1 MAMFDLPDVLGLSAS
16 QERIISNY
24 DSLDSSDHYQGE
36 TSNMNG
42 VGDMPPSLSQSL
54 TGDMPACMT
63 QSMQV
68 TPSPAMSDMPPDIMT
83 TSTNSLNFKTGK
95 KSVPNRNGEGRA
107 ESSAKEKERED
118 KVRRIRE
125 QQEDER
131 KKKLEELKQHALHAQ
146 KFREQQENERR
157 RHIDELRSKDMDRRQ
172 QVEERRKEIER
183 SELER
188 REAIL
193 SKNRE
198 REGRLETQRK
208 NSRGNI
214 EFAFGSSAPRLIEP
228 RIDSSSGYWGSR
240 RATSSTNVHSVTG
253 PGMFERSQRSMDREM
268 AGGDFKA
275 KRTASAQGLDR
286 STEGEENGIINSSGQ
301 TAHRRRTDLVPTIV
315 MSRND
320 GMSRSGTPST
330 KHRSPGRAVSMSRID
345 QLSRP
350 RQPKLAQ
357 HASNHPTNISPS
369 KSMSHLAVGATK
381 TARRPFSL
389 LTNSTSQS
397 HLNGT
402 RSRAKTV
409 GQSAKPK
416 EGISRENS
424 TASRPGSA
432 MSGRGGVRL
441 RSAPGGARRPR
452 PMSIATTGM
461 TASMYEERQKPAHV
475 PRQKSSGTPKADRMK
490 RARSVT
496 SDTGGIEDDNRSTT
510 SSQSVGPTNRT
521 PTRKTPSQVKA
532 EAAARKA
539 KATAGKP
546 AVSTPKSSLGSRGG
560 TERKTSSSKS
570 PSPALSQDNID
581 NNTAVPNNDTESNK
595 RQSTP
600 DILKDNNRKVEN
612 TGEVK
617 YNKDNMKNGSH
628 EEVNRPTENNNVDKE
643 KSPETD
649 NEGEVKESKKMI
661 TSEEEAKARIAEKR
675 REMKEQKE
683 REAELERLRL
693 EEEARLEEERL
704 KQEEEEERKMIA
716 FAEEARKAE
725 EERIRKAIEE
735 KESEEKRVK
744 EEEER
749 VKAEKEELERKNKE
763 EAEKRET
770 ELQEKLRKEEEE
782 RLARKKR
789 IEEIM
794 ARTRG
799 KGGANTPK
807 KEVKEESVTSQPE
820 QPASLDTNV
829 DPTKPDL
836 LGDISDKV
844 EAENAKN
851 LANSSS
857 PPPSYSSI
865 PPSSSEAELEKGAL
879 DSISNK
885 SEENENSSSLITI
898 ENGEEPVKKSN
909 GVVEGVSFDQILDL
923 DSLPDSNKAE
933 TDGLVGLPTP
943 IIAFE
948 ESITQ
953 QNNTADLLS

>member
-1 MAMFDLPDVLGLSAS
+1 
-16 QERIISNY
+16 
-24 DSLDSSDHYQGE
+24 
-36 TSNMNG
+36 MNG
-42 VGDMPPSLSQSL
+42 VGDMPPSMSQSL

-68 TPSPAMSDMPPDIMT
+68 TPSPSMSDRPPDIMT

-95 KSVPNRNGEGRA
+95 KSVPNRSRA
-107 ESSAKEKERED
+107 EISAKEKEREE

-125 QQEDER
+125 QQEEER
-131 KKKLEELKQHALHAQ
+131 KRKLEELKQHALQAQ

-193 SKNRE
+193 AKNRD
-198 REGRLETQRK
+198 RETRLETQRK

-214 EFAFGSSAPRLIEP
+214 DFAFGSSAPRLIEP

-240 RATSSTNVHSVTG
+240 SVSG
-253 PGMFERSQRSMDREM
+253 AGMFERSQRSAERELG
-268 AGGDFKA
+268 GGDFKP

-286 STEGEENGIINSSGQ
+286 ST
-301 TAHRRRTDLVPTIV
+301 
-315 MSRND
+315 
-320 GMSRSGTPST
+320 
-330 KHRSPGRAVSMSRID
+330 
-345 QLSRP
+345 
-350 RQPKLAQ
+350 
-357 HASNHPTNISPS
+357 
-369 KSMSHLAVGATK
+369 
-381 TARRPFSL
+381 
-389 LTNSTSQS
+389 
-397 HLNGT
+397 
-402 RSRAKTV
+402 
-409 GQSAKPK
+409 

-461 TASMYEERQKPAHV
+461 TASMYEERQKPNHV
-475 PRQKSSGTPKADRMK
+475 PRQKSFGTPKADRMK

-496 SDTGGIEDDNRSTT
+496 SDTGGIDDDNRSTT

-539 KATAGKP
+539 KATTSKP
-546 AVSTPKSSLGSRGG
+546 TVSTPKQSLGSRGA
-560 TERKTSSSKS
+560 TERKTSSKS

-581 NNTAVPNNDTESNK
+581 NNGVALGPDNESK

-600 DILKDNNRKVEN
+600 DIIKDNNRKSEN
-612 TGEVK
+612 CE
-617 YNKDNMKNGSH
+617 NKDPQKNGNH
-628 EEVNRPTENNNVDKE
+628 TVEKTVENNNLEKE
-643 KSPETD
+643 KSPEAEP
-649 NEGEVKESKKMI
+649 EGEAKESKKII

-693 EEEARLEEERL
+693 EEEARLEQERL
-704 KQEEEEERKMIA
+704 RQEEEEEKKMIA

-735 KESEEKRVK
+735 KEAEEKRAK

-749 VKAEKEELERKNKE
+749 IKAEKEEMERKSKE
-763 EAEKRET
+763 EAEKREA

-799 KGGANTPK
+799 KGAANTPK
-807 KEVKEESVTSQPE
+807 KEVKQETVTSQSE

-851 LANSSS
+851 LANNTTQ
-857 PPPSYSSI
+857 PPSISSI
-865 PPSSSEAELEKGAL
+865 PPSSSDVELEKGAL

-885 SEENENSSSLITI
+885 SEENETSSSLITI
-898 ENGEEPVKKSN
+898 ENGDETVKKSF
-909 GVVEGVSFDQILDL
+909 GIVEGGSFDQILDL
-923 DSLPDSNKAE
+923 ESLPDSNKAE
-933 TDGLVGLPTP
+933 TEGLVGLPTP

-948 ESITQ
+948 ESMTQ

>member
-1 MAMFDLPDVLGLSAS
+1 M
-16 QERIISNY
+16 
-24 DSLDSSDHYQGE
+24 
-36 TSNMNG
+36 
-42 VGDMPPSLSQSL
+42 
-54 TGDMPACMT
+54 
-63 QSMQV
+63 
-68 TPSPAMSDMPPDIMT
+68 
-83 TSTNSLNFKTGK
+83 
-95 KSVPNRNGEGRA
+95 
-107 ESSAKEKERED
+107 
-118 KVRRIRE
+118 
-125 QQEDER
+125 
-131 KKKLEELKQHALHAQ
+131 
-146 KFREQQENERR
+146 
-157 RHIDELRSKDMDRRQ
+157 DMDRRQ

-193 SKNRE
+193 AKNRE

-240 RATSSTNVHSVTG
+240 SVTG

-320 GMSRSGTPST
+320 GISRSGTPST

-350 RQPKLAQ
+350 RQPRLAQ

-409 GQSAKPK
+409 GQSSKPK

-461 TASMYEERQKPAHV
+461 TASMYEERQKPTHV
-475 PRQKSSGTPKADRMK
+475 PRQKSFGTPKADRMK

-496 SDTGGIEDDNRSTT
+496 SDTGGIEDENRSTT

-581 NNTAVPNNDTESNK
+581 NHTAVPNNDTESNK

-600 DILKDNNRKVEN
+600 DIIKDNNRKVEN

-617 YNKDNMKNGSH
+617 DNKDNQKNGSQ
-628 EEVNRPTENNNVDKE
+628 EEVNKPNENNNVDKE
-643 KSPETD
+643 KTPETD

-704 KQEEEEERKMIA
+704 RQEEERREMKEQK
-716 FAEEARKAE
+716 
-725 EERIRKAIEE
+725 E
-735 KESEEKRVK
+735 KEAEEKRAK
-744 EEEER
+744 EEEDR
-749 VKAEKEELERKNKE
+749 IKAEKEETERKSKE
-763 EAEKRET
+763 EAEKREA

-807 KEVKEESVTSQPE
+807 KEVKEESVTSQSE

-844 EAENAKN
+844 EAENARN
-851 LANSSS
+851 LANSST
-857 PPPSYSSI
+857 PPPSISSI

-923 DSLPDSNKAE
+923 VSLPDSNKAE

>member
-1 MAMFDLPDVLGLSAS
+1 MG
-16 QERIISNY
+16 
-24 DSLDSSDHYQGE
+24 
-36 TSNMNG
+36 
-42 VGDMPPSLSQSL
+42 
-54 TGDMPACMT
+54 
-63 QSMQV
+63 
-68 TPSPAMSDMPPDIMT
+68 
-83 TSTNSLNFKTGK
+83 
-95 KSVPNRNGEGRA
+95 
-107 ESSAKEKERED
+107 
-118 KVRRIRE
+118 
-125 QQEDER
+125 
-131 KKKLEELKQHALHAQ
+131 
-146 KFREQQENERR
+146 
-157 RHIDELRSKDMDRRQ
+157 
-172 QVEERRKEIER
+172 
-183 SELER
+183 
-188 REAIL
+188 
-193 SKNRE
+193 
-198 REGRLETQRK
+198 K

-240 RATSSTNVHSVTG
+240 SVTG
-253 PGMFERSQRSMDREM
+253 PGMFERSQRSMEREVG

-286 STEGEENGIINSSGQ
+286 STEGEENGIISGSGH

-315 MSRND
+315 MARND

-345 QLSRP
+345 QLSQP
-350 RQPKLAQ
+350 RQPRLAP

-369 KSMSHLAVGATK
+369 KSMSHLAVPANK

-397 HLNGT
+397 NLHE
-402 RSRAKTV
+402 RRARAKTV
-409 GQSAKPK
+409 GQTSKSK
-416 EGISRENS
+416 E
-424 TASRPGSA
+424 
-432 MSGRGGVRL
+432 V
-441 RSAPGGARRPR
+441 
-452 PMSIATTGM
+452 
-461 TASMYEERQKPAHV
+461 
-475 PRQKSSGTPKADRMK
+475 GTPKADRMK

-539 KATAGKP
+539 KATAAKSGT
-546 AVSTPKSSLGSRGG
+546 STPKSSLGSRGG

-581 NNTAVPNNDTESNK
+581 NSIAVPNNDTESSK

-600 DILKDNNRKVEN
+600 DIIKDNNKKSEN
-612 TGEVK
+612 GEMDK
-617 YNKDNMKNGSH
+617 ENQKNGTP
-628 EEVNRPTENNNVDKE
+628 EEDNKAINNNNIDKE
-643 KSPETD
+643 KSPEAD
-649 NEGEVKESKKMI
+649 NEGEVKEGKKII

-704 KQEEEEERKMIA
+704 RQEEEEERKMIA

-735 KESEEKRVK
+735 KEAEERRVK

-749 VKAEKEELERKNKE
+749 IKAEKEETERKSKE
-763 EAEKRET
+763 EAEKREA
-770 ELQEKLRKEEEE
+770 ELQEKLRKEEE

-789 IEEIM
+789 TEEIM

-807 KEVKEESVTSQPE
+807 KEVKEESVTSQSE

-851 LANSSS
+851 LANSST
-857 PPPSYSSI
+857 PPPSISSI

-909 GVVEGVSFDQILDL
+909 GIVEGVSFDQILDL
-923 DSLPDSNKAE
+923 DTLPDSNKAE
-933 TDGLVGLPTP
+933 TEGLVGLPTP

>member
-1 MAMFDLPDVLGLSAS
+1 MAMLDLPDVLGLSAS
-16 QERIISNY
+16 QERIINY
-24 DSLDSSDHYQGE
+24 DSLDSSDHYKGE

-42 VGDMPPSLSQSL
+42 VGDMLPSMSQSL

-68 TPSPAMSDMPPDIMT
+68 TPSPAMSDRPPDIMT
-83 TSTNSLNFKTGK
+83 TSTSSLNFKTGK
-95 KSVPNRNGEGRA
+95 KSVPNRSRA
-107 ESSAKEKERED
+107 ESAAKEREREE

-131 KKKLEELKQHALHAQ
+131 KRKLEELKQHALQAQ
-146 KFREQQENERR
+146 RFREQQENERR

-193 SKNRE
+193 AKNKE

-240 RATSSTNVHSVTG
+240 SVTG
-253 PGMFERSQRSMDREM
+253 PGMFERSQRSMEREVG

-286 STEGEENGIINSSGQ
+286 STEGEENGIISGSSQ

-350 RQPKLAQ
+350 RQPRLAP
-357 HASNHPTNISPS
+357 HASNHPTTISPS
-369 KSMSHLAVGATK
+369 KSVSHLAVPANK

-397 HLNGT
+397 SLHE
-402 RSRAKTV
+402 RRARAKTV
-409 GQSAKPK
+409 GQAAKSK

-461 TASMYEERQKPAHV
+461 TASMYEERQKPSHV
-475 PRQKSSGTPKADRMK
+475 PRQKSLGTPKADRMK

-539 KATAGKP
+539 KPEVENKPTPSMKRRQISLPKMKTKATAAKSGP
-546 AVSTPKSSLGSRGG
+546 STPKSSLGSRGG

-581 NNTAVPNNDTESNK
+581 NSIAVPNNDAESSK

-600 DILKDNNRKVEN
+600 DIIKDNNKKSGNEEMVKEN
-612 TGEVK
+612 QRNGTPEED
-617 YNKDNMKNGSH
+617 NKAIN
-628 EEVNRPTENNNVDKE
+628 NNNVDKE
-643 KSPETD
+643 KSPEAE
-649 NEGEVKESKKMI
+649 NEGEVKESKKII

-704 KQEEEEERKMIA
+704 RQEEEEERKMIA

-735 KESEEKRVK
+735 KEAEERRVK

-749 VKAEKEELERKNKE
+749 IKAEKAETERKSKE
-763 EAEKRET
+763 EGSRVTGEIEEGGRGEVG
-770 ELQEKLRKEEEE
+770 KEEEDRGNHGQNQRE
-782 RLARKKR
+782 RRSKYSK
-789 IEEIM
+789 EGSE
-794 ARTRG
+794 
-799 KGGANTPK
+799 GG
-807 KEVKEESVTSQPE
+807 EC
-820 QPASLDTNV
+820 D
-829 DPTKPDL
+829 
-836 LGDISDKV
+836 
-844 EAENAKN
+844 
-851 LANSSS
+851 
-857 PPPSYSSI
+857 
-865 PPSSSEAELEKGAL
+865 
-879 DSISNK
+879 
-885 SEENENSSSLITI
+885 
-898 ENGEEPVKKSN
+898 
-909 GVVEGVSFDQILDL
+909 
-923 DSLPDSNKAE
+923 
-933 TDGLVGLPTP
+933 
-943 IIAFE
+943 
-948 ESITQ
+948 
-953 QNNTADLLS
+953 

>member
-1 MAMFDLPDVLGLSAS
+1 
-16 QERIISNY
+16 
-24 DSLDSSDHYQGE
+24 
-36 TSNMNG
+36 MNG
-42 VGDMPPSLSQSL
+42 VGDMPPSMSQSL

-95 KSVPNRNGEGRA
+95 KSVPNRNQTSQNWFAFDDAENPENGEGRV
-107 ESSAKEKERED
+107 ETTAKEKERED
-118 KVRRIRE
+118 KVRKMRE
-125 QQEDER
+125 QQDDDR
-131 KKKLEELKQHALHAQ
+131 KRKLEELKQHALQAQ

-193 SKNRE
+193 AKNRE
-198 REGRLETQRK
+198 RDGRLENQRK

-240 RATSSTNVHSVTG
+240 RATSSTNVHSVNG
-253 PGMFERSQRSMDREM
+253 PGMFERSQRSAERDV
-268 AGGDFKA
+268 AGADFKA

-286 STEGEENGIINSSGQ
+286 ST
-301 TAHRRRTDLVPTIV
+301 
-315 MSRND
+315 
-320 GMSRSGTPST
+320 
-330 KHRSPGRAVSMSRID
+330 
-345 QLSRP
+345 
-350 RQPKLAQ
+350 
-357 HASNHPTNISPS
+357 
-369 KSMSHLAVGATK
+369 
-381 TARRPFSL
+381 
-389 LTNSTSQS
+389 
-397 HLNGT
+397 
-402 RSRAKTV
+402 
-409 GQSAKPK
+409 

-461 TASMYEERQKPAHV
+461 TASMYEERQKPTHV

-496 SDTGGIEDDNRSTT
+496 SDTGGIEDDNRSTA
-510 SSQSVGPTNRT
+510 SSQSVGPVNRT

-560 TERKTSSSKS
+560 TDRKTSASKS

-581 NNTAVPNNDTESNK
+581 NSTAVPNNDTDSNK

-600 DILKDNNRKVEN
+600 DIIKDNNRKSEI
-612 TGEVK
+612 GEVK
-617 YNKDNMKNGSH
+617 DDHKNTTHDEDNKA
-628 EEVNRPTENNNVDKE
+628 TENNNVDKE
-643 KSPETD
+643 KSPEVD
-649 NEGEVKESKKMI
+649 NDVEVKEGKKMI
-661 TSEEEAKARIAEKR
+661 TSEEQAKARIAEKR

-704 KQEEEEERKMIA
+704 RQEEEEERKMIA

-735 KESEEKRVK
+735 REAEEKRVK
-744 EEEER
+744 DEEER
-749 VKAEKEELERKNKE
+749 IRVEKEEMERKSKE
-763 EAEKRET
+763 EAEKRES

-807 KEVKEESVTSQPE
+807 KEVKEENVTSQSN

-851 LANSSS
+851 LANSST
-857 PPPSYSSI
+857 PPPSISSV

-885 SEENENSSSLITI
+885 SDENENSSSLITI
-898 ENGEEPVKKSN
+898 ESGEEPVKKSN
-909 GVVEGVSFDQILDL
+909 GIVEGGSFDQILDL
-923 DSLPDSNKAE
+923 DSIPDSNKAE

>member
-1 MAMFDLPDVLGLSAS
+1 
-16 QERIISNY
+16 
-24 DSLDSSDHYQGE
+24 
-36 TSNMNG
+36 MNG
-42 VGDMPPSLSQSL
+42 VGDMPPSMSQSL

-95 KSVPNRNGEGRA
+95 KSVPNRNGEGRV
-107 ESSAKEKERED
+107 ETTAKEKERED
-118 KVRRIRE
+118 KVRKMRE
-125 QQEDER
+125 QQDDDR
-131 KKKLEELKQHALHAQ
+131 KRKLEELKQHALQAQ

-193 SKNRE
+193 AKNRE
-198 REGRLETQRK
+198 RDGRLENQRK

-240 RATSSTNVHSVTG
+240 RATSSTNVHSVNG
-253 PGMFERSQRSMDREM
+253 PGMFERSQRSAERDV
-268 AGGDFKA
+268 AGADFKA

-286 STEGEENGIINSSGQ
+286 STEGEENGIINSMGH

-315 MSRND
+315 MSRSD
-320 GMSRSGTPST
+320 GMSRSGTPN

-350 RQPKLAQ
+350 RQPRLAQ

-369 KSMSHLAVGATK
+369 KSMSHLAVAANK
-381 TARRPFSL
+381 TARRPLSL
-389 LTNSTSQS
+389 LTNSTSQT

-409 GQSAKPK
+409 GQTSKPK

-461 TASMYEERQKPAHV
+461 TASMYEERQKPTHV

-496 SDTGGIEDDNRSTT
+496 SDTGGIEDDNRSTA
-510 SSQSVGPTNRT
+510 SSQSVGPVNRT

-560 TERKTSSSKS
+560 TDRKTSASKS

-581 NNTAVPNNDTESNK
+581 NSTAVPNNDTDSNK

-600 DILKDNNRKVEN
+600 DIIKDNNRKSEI
-612 TGEVK
+612 GEVK
-617 YNKDNMKNGSH
+617 DDHKNTTHDEDNKA
-628 EEVNRPTENNNVDKE
+628 TENNNVDKE
-643 KSPETD
+643 KSPEVD
-649 NEGEVKESKKMI
+649 NDVEVKEGKKMI
-661 TSEEEAKARIAEKR
+661 TSEEQAKARIAEKR

-704 KQEEEEERKMIA
+704 RQEEEEERKMIA

-735 KESEEKRVK
+735 REAEEKRVK
-744 EEEER
+744 DEEER
-749 VKAEKEELERKNKE
+749 IRVEKEEMERKSKE
-763 EAEKRET
+763 EAEKRES

-807 KEVKEESVTSQPE
+807 KEVKEENVTSQSN

-851 LANSSS
+851 LANSST
-857 PPPSYSSI
+857 PPPSISSV

-898 ENGEEPVKKSN
+898 ESGEEPVKKSN
-909 GVVEGVSFDQILDL
+909 GIVEGGSFDQILDL
-923 DSLPDSNKAE
+923 DSIPDSNKAE

>member
-286 STEGEENGIINSSGQ
+286 ST
-301 TAHRRRTDLVPTIV
+301 
-315 MSRND
+315 
-320 GMSRSGTPST
+320 
-330 KHRSPGRAVSMSRID
+330 
-345 QLSRP
+345 
-350 RQPKLAQ
+350 
-357 HASNHPTNISPS
+357 
-369 KSMSHLAVGATK
+369 
-381 TARRPFSL
+381 
-389 LTNSTSQS
+389 
-397 HLNGT
+397 
-402 RSRAKTV
+402 
-409 GQSAKPK
+409 

>member
-1 MAMFDLPDVLGLSAS
+1 
-16 QERIISNY
+16 
-24 DSLDSSDHYQGE
+24 
-36 TSNMNG
+36 MNG
-42 VGDMPPSLSQSL
+42 VGDMPPSMSQSL

-95 KSVPNRNGEGRA
+95 KSVPNRNQTSQNWFAFDDAENPENGEGRV
-107 ESSAKEKERED
+107 ETTAKEKERED
-118 KVRRIRE
+118 KVRKMRE
-125 QQEDER
+125 QQDDDR
-131 KKKLEELKQHALHAQ
+131 KRKLEELKQHALQAQ

-193 SKNRE
+193 AKNRE
-198 REGRLETQRK
+198 RDGRLENQRK

-240 RATSSTNVHSVTG
+240 SVNG
-253 PGMFERSQRSMDREM
+253 PGMFERSQRSAERDV
-268 AGGDFKA
+268 AGADFKA

-286 STEGEENGIINSSGQ
+286 STEGEENGIINSMGH

-315 MSRND
+315 MSRSD
-320 GMSRSGTPST
+320 GMSRSGTPN
-330 KHRSPGRAVSMSRID
+330 KHRSP
-345 QLSRP
+345 
-350 RQPKLAQ
+350 
-357 HASNHPTNISPS
+357 
-369 KSMSHLAVGATK
+369 
-381 TARRPFSL
+381 
-389 LTNSTSQS
+389 
-397 HLNGT
+397 
-402 RSRAKTV
+402 
-409 GQSAKPK
+409 
-416 EGISRENS
+416 GISRENS

-461 TASMYEERQKPAHV
+461 TASMYEERQKPTHV

-496 SDTGGIEDDNRSTT
+496 SDTGGIEDDNRSTA
-510 SSQSVGPTNRT
+510 SSQSVGPVNRT

-539 KATAGKP
+539 KNRSRSSEPSMRTRQLSATKIIIHKNQNEVESKPTLKRREISLPKMKIKATAGKP

-560 TERKTSSSKS
+560 TDRKTSASKS

-581 NNTAVPNNDTESNK
+581 NSTAVPNNDTDSNK

-600 DILKDNNRKVEN
+600 DIIKDNNRKSEI
-612 TGEVK
+612 GEVK
-617 YNKDNMKNGSH
+617 DDHKNTTHDEDNKA
-628 EEVNRPTENNNVDKE
+628 TENNNVDKE
-643 KSPETD
+643 KSPEVD
-649 NEGEVKESKKMI
+649 NDVEVKEGKKMI
-661 TSEEEAKARIAEKR
+661 TSEEQAKARIAEKR

-704 KQEEEEERKMIA
+704 RQEEEEERKMIA

-735 KESEEKRVK
+735 REAEEKRVK
-744 EEEER
+744 DEEER
-749 VKAEKEELERKNKE
+749 IRVEKEEMERKSKE
-763 EAEKRET
+763 EAEKRES

-807 KEVKEESVTSQPE
+807 KEVKEENVTSQSN

-851 LANSSS
+851 LANSST
-857 PPPSYSSI
+857 PPPSISSV

-898 ENGEEPVKKSN
+898 ESGEETVKKSN
-909 GVVEGVSFDQILDL
+909 GIVEGGSFDQILDL
-923 DSLPDSNKAE
+923 DSIPDSNKAE

>member
-1 MAMFDLPDVLGLSAS
+1 MDSYAVREDLSAIVPS
-16 QERIISNY
+16 FRRSPHN
-24 DSLDSSDHYQGE
+24 SLDSSDSGKSLKLMEDSDGFRLARASDDCKTFWLSE

-42 VGDMPPSLSQSL
+42 VGDMPPSMSQSL

-68 TPSPAMSDMPPDIMT
+68 TPSPAMSDRPPDIMT
-83 TSTNSLNFKTGK
+83 TSTSSLNFKTGK
-95 KSVPNRNGEGRA
+95 KSVPNRNQTSQIWFAFDDAESSESRA
-107 ESSAKEKERED
+107 ESSAKEREREE

-131 KKKLEELKQHALHAQ
+131 KRKLEELKQHALQAQ

-157 RHIDELRSKDMDRRQ
+157 RHIDVLRSKDMDRRQ

-193 SKNRE
+193 AKNKE

-240 RATSSTNVHSVTG
+240 SVTG
-253 PGMFERSQRSMDREM
+253 PGMFERSQRSMEREVG

-286 STEGEENGIINSSGQ
+286 STEGEENGIISGSSQ

-330 KHRSPGRAVSMSRID
+330 KHRSP
-345 QLSRP
+345 
-350 RQPKLAQ
+350 
-357 HASNHPTNISPS
+357 
-369 KSMSHLAVGATK
+369 
-381 TARRPFSL
+381 
-389 LTNSTSQS
+389 
-397 HLNGT
+397 
-402 RSRAKTV
+402 
-409 GQSAKPK
+409 
-416 EGISRENS
+416 GISRENS

-461 TASMYEERQKPAHV
+461 TASMYEERQKPSHV
-475 PRQKSSGTPKADRMK
+475 PRQKSLGTPKADRMK

-539 KATAGKP
+539 KATSGKP
-546 AVSTPKSSLGSRGG
+546 SASTPKSSLGSRGG
-560 TERKTSSSKS
+560 NERKTSASKS

-581 NNTAVPNNDTESNK
+581 NPTVPNNVIESK

-600 DILKDNNRKVEN
+600 DIIKDNSRKIEN
-612 TGEVK
+612 GDVK
-617 YNKDNMKNGSH
+617 DAPKNTTHDEDNKA
-628 EEVNRPTENNNVDKE
+628 TESNSVDKE
-643 KSPETD
+643 KSPEMD
-649 NEGEVKESKKMI
+649 NEVEVKERKKMI
-661 TSEEEAKARIAEKR
+661 TSEEQAKARIAEKR

-693 EEEARLEEERL
+693 EEEARLEQKRL
-704 KQEEEEERKMIA
+704 RQEE
-716 FAEEARKAE
+716 EEARKAE

-735 KESEEKRVK
+735 KEAEERRVK

-749 VKAEKEELERKNKE
+749 IKAEKEETERKSKE
-763 EAEKRET
+763 EAEKREA

-807 KEVKEESVTSQPE
+807 KEVKEESVTSQSE

-851 LANSSS
+851 LANSST
-857 PPPSYSSI
+857 PPPSISSI

-898 ENGEEPVKKSN
+898 ANGEEPVKKSN
-909 GVVEGVSFDQILDL
+909 LHFS
-923 DSLPDSNKAE
+923 K
-933 TDGLVGLPTP
+933 
-943 IIAFE
+943 
-948 ESITQ
+948 
-953 QNNTADLLS
+953 

>member
-1 MAMFDLPDVLGLSAS
+1 MTSQIWFAFDDA
-16 QERIISNY
+16 E
-24 DSLDSSDHYQGE
+24 
-36 TSNMNG
+36 
-42 VGDMPPSLSQSL
+42 
-54 TGDMPACMT
+54 
-63 QSMQV
+63 
-68 TPSPAMSDMPPDIMT
+68 SPE
-83 TSTNSLNFKTGK
+83 N
-95 KSVPNRNGEGRA
+95 RA
-107 ESSAKEKERED
+107 ESAAKEKEREE
-118 KVRRIRE
+118 KVRKIRE

-131 KKKLEELKQHALHAQ
+131 KKKLEELKQHALQAQ

-193 SKNRE
+193 AKNRE
-198 REGRLETQRK
+198 REGRMETQRK

-240 RATSSTNVHSVTG
+240 SVTG
-253 PGMFERSQRSMDREM
+253 PGMFERSQRSMEREVG

-286 STEGEENGIINSSGQ
+286 STEGEENGIISSGGH

-345 QLSRP
+345 QLSQP
-350 RQPKLAQ
+350 RQPRLAQ
-357 HASNHPTNISPS
+357 HASNPTSISPS
-369 KSMSHLAVGATK
+369 KSMSHLAVGANK

-397 HLNGT
+397 NIHE
-402 RSRAKTV
+402 RRARAKTV
-409 GQSAKPK
+409 GQAAKPR
-416 EGISRENS
+416 EGLSRENS

-461 TASMYEERQKPAHV
+461 TASMYEERQKPSHV
-475 PRQKSSGTPKADRMK
+475 PRQKSLGTPKADRMK

-521 PTRKTPSQVKA
+521 PSRKTPSQVKA

-539 KATAGKP
+539 KATAAKP
-546 AVSTPKSSLGSRGG
+546 APSTPKSSLGSRGG

-581 NNTAVPNNDTESNK
+581 NSTVVPNND

-600 DILKDNNRKVEN
+600 DIIKDNNKKTEN
-612 TGEVK
+612 SGE
-617 YNKDNMKNGSH
+617 KDNMKNGTS
-628 EEVNRPTENNNVDKE
+628 EEDNKAINNNNVDKE
-643 KSPETD
+643 KSPEAE
-649 NEGEVKESKKMI
+649 NEGEVKETKKI

-704 KQEEEEERKMIA
+704 RQEEEEERKMIA

-735 KESEEKRVK
+735 KEAEEKRAK
-744 EEEER
+744 EEEDR
-749 VKAEKEELERKNKE
+749 IKAEKEETERKSKE
-763 EAEKRET
+763 EAEKREA

-807 KEVKEESVTSQPE
+807 KEVKEESVTSQSE

-844 EAENAKN
+844 EAENARN
-851 LANSSS
+851 LANSST
-857 PPPSYSSI
+857 PPPSISSI

-909 GVVEGVSFDQILDL
+909 GLVEGVSFDQILDL
-923 DSLPDSNKAE
+923 DTLPDSNKAE
-933 TDGLVGLPTP
+933 TEGMPTP
-943 IIAFE
+943 LIAFE

>member
-1 MAMFDLPDVLGLSAS
+1 MG
-16 QERIISNY
+16 
-24 DSLDSSDHYQGE
+24 
-36 TSNMNG
+36 
-42 VGDMPPSLSQSL
+42 
-54 TGDMPACMT
+54 
-63 QSMQV
+63 
-68 TPSPAMSDMPPDIMT
+68 
-83 TSTNSLNFKTGK
+83 
-95 KSVPNRNGEGRA
+95 
-107 ESSAKEKERED
+107 KEREREE

-125 QQEDER
+125 QQDEER
-131 KKKLEELKQHALHAQ
+131 KRKLEELKQHALQAQ
-146 KFREQQENERR
+146 RFREQQENERR
-157 RHIDELRSKDMDRRQ
+157 KHIDELRSKDMDRRQ

-193 SKNRE
+193 AKNKE

-240 RATSSTNVHSVTG
+240 SVTG
-253 PGMFERSQRSMDREM
+253 PGMFERSQRSMEREVG

-286 STEGEENGIINSSGQ
+286 STEGEENGIISGSGH

-315 MSRND
+315 MARND

-330 KHRSPGRAVSMSRID
+330 KHRSPGRSVSMSRID
-345 QLSRP
+345 QLSQP
-350 RQPKLAQ
+350 RQPRLAP

-369 KSMSHLAVGATK
+369 KGMSHLAVPANK

-397 HLNGT
+397 NLHE
-402 RSRAKTV
+402 RRARAKTV
-409 GQSAKPK
+409 GQTSKSK

-461 TASMYEERQKPAHV
+461 TASMYEERQKPSHV
-475 PRQKSSGTPKADRMK
+475 PRQKSLGTPKADRMK

-539 KATAGKP
+539 KNRSRSYEPSMRTRQLSAPKILITKATAAKSGT
-546 AVSTPKSSLGSRGG
+546 STPKSSLGSRGG

-581 NNTAVPNNDTESNK
+581 NSIAVPNNDTESSK

-600 DILKDNNRKVEN
+600 DIIKDNNKKSEN
-612 TGEVK
+612 GEMDK
-617 YNKDNMKNGSH
+617 ENQKNGTP
-628 EEVNRPTENNNVDKE
+628 EEDNKAINNNNIDKE
-643 KSPETD
+643 KSPEAD
-649 NEGEVKESKKMI
+649 NEGEVKESKKII

-683 REAELERLRL
+683 R
-693 EEEARLEEERL
+693 
-704 KQEEEEERKMIA
+704 
-716 FAEEARKAE
+716 
-725 EERIRKAIEE
+725 
-735 KESEEKRVK
+735 
-744 EEEER
+744 
-749 VKAEKEELERKNKE
+749 
-763 EAEKRET
+763 
-770 ELQEKLRKEEEE
+770 
-782 RLARKKR
+782 
-789 IEEIM
+789 
-794 ARTRG
+794 
-799 KGGANTPK
+799 
-807 KEVKEESVTSQPE
+807 
-820 QPASLDTNV
+820 
-829 DPTKPDL
+829 
-836 LGDISDKV
+836 
-844 EAENAKN
+844 
-851 LANSSS
+851 
-857 PPPSYSSI
+857 
-865 PPSSSEAELEKGAL
+865 EAELEKGAL

-909 GVVEGVSFDQILDL
+909 GIVEGVSFDQILDL
-923 DSLPDSNKAE
+923 DTLPDSNKAE
-933 TDGLVGLPTP
+933 TEGLVGLPTP

>member
-1 MAMFDLPDVLGLSAS
+1 
-16 QERIISNY
+16 
-24 DSLDSSDHYQGE
+24 
-36 TSNMNG
+36 
-42 VGDMPPSLSQSL
+42 
-54 TGDMPACMT
+54 
-63 QSMQV
+63 
-68 TPSPAMSDMPPDIMT
+68 
-83 TSTNSLNFKTGK
+83 
-95 KSVPNRNGEGRA
+95 
-107 ESSAKEKERED
+107 
-118 KVRRIRE
+118 VRRIRE

-131 KKKLEELKQHALHAQ
+131 KRKLEELKQHALQAQ
-146 KFREQQENERR
+146 RFREQQENERR

-193 SKNRE
+193 AKNKE

-240 RATSSTNVHSVTG
+240 SVTG
-253 PGMFERSQRSMDREM
+253 PGMFERSQRSMEREVG

-286 STEGEENGIINSSGQ
+286 STEGEENGIISGSGQ

-330 KHRSPGRAVSMSRID
+330 KHRSP
-345 QLSRP
+345 
-350 RQPKLAQ
+350 
-357 HASNHPTNISPS
+357 
-369 KSMSHLAVGATK
+369 
-381 TARRPFSL
+381 
-389 LTNSTSQS
+389 
-397 HLNGT
+397 
-402 RSRAKTV
+402 
-409 GQSAKPK
+409 
-416 EGISRENS
+416 GISRENS

-461 TASMYEERQKPAHV
+461 TASMYEERQKPSHV
-475 PRQKSSGTPKADRMK
+475 PRQKSLGTPKADRMK

-539 KATAGKP
+539 KATAAKSGP
-546 AVSTPKSSLGSRGG
+546 STPKSSLGSRGG
-560 TERKTSSSKS
+560 AERKTSSSKS

-581 NNTAVPNNDTESNK
+581 NSIAVPNNDAESSK

-600 DILKDNNRKVEN
+600 DIIKDNNKKSEN
-612 TGEVK
+612 EEIGKENQRNGTPEED
-617 YNKDNMKNGSH
+617 NKAIN
-628 EEVNRPTENNNVDKE
+628 NNNVDKE
-643 KSPETD
+643 KSPEAE
-649 NEGEVKESKKMI
+649 NEGEVKESKKII

-704 KQEEEEERKMIA
+704 RQEEEEERKMIA

-735 KESEEKRVK
+735 KEAEERRVK

-749 VKAEKEELERKNKE
+749 IKAEKEETERKSKE
-763 EAEKRET
+763 EAEKREA

-807 KEVKEESVTSQPE
+807 KEVKEESVTSQSE

-851 LANSSS
+851 LANSST
-857 PPPSYSSI
+857 PPPSISSI

-909 GVVEGVSFDQILDL
+909 GIVEGVSFDQILDL
-923 DSLPDSNKAE
+923 DTLPDSNKAE
-933 TDGLVGLPTP
+933 TEGLVGMPTP

>member
-1 MAMFDLPDVLGLSAS
+1 
-16 QERIISNY
+16 
-24 DSLDSSDHYQGE
+24 
-36 TSNMNG
+36 
-42 VGDMPPSLSQSL
+42 
-54 TGDMPACMT
+54 
-63 QSMQV
+63 
-68 TPSPAMSDMPPDIMT
+68 
-83 TSTNSLNFKTGK
+83 
-95 KSVPNRNGEGRA
+95 
-107 ESSAKEKERED
+107 
-118 KVRRIRE
+118 
-125 QQEDER
+125 
-131 KKKLEELKQHALHAQ
+131 
-146 KFREQQENERR
+146 
-157 RHIDELRSKDMDRRQ
+157 
-172 QVEERRKEIER
+172 
-183 SELER
+183 
-188 REAIL
+188 
-193 SKNRE
+193 
-198 REGRLETQRK
+198 
-208 NSRGNI
+208 
-214 EFAFGSSAPRLIEP
+214 
-228 RIDSSSGYWGSR
+228 
-240 RATSSTNVHSVTG
+240 
-253 PGMFERSQRSMDREM
+253 
-268 AGGDFKA
+268 
-275 KRTASAQGLDR
+275 
-286 STEGEENGIINSSGQ
+286 
-301 TAHRRRTDLVPTIV
+301 
-315 MSRND
+315 
-320 GMSRSGTPST
+320 
-330 KHRSPGRAVSMSRID
+330 
-345 QLSRP
+345 
-350 RQPKLAQ
+350 
-357 HASNHPTNISPS
+357 
-369 KSMSHLAVGATK
+369 
-381 TARRPFSL
+381 
-389 LTNSTSQS
+389 
-397 HLNGT
+397 
-402 RSRAKTV
+402 
-409 GQSAKPK
+409 
-416 EGISRENS
+416 
-424 TASRPGSA
+424 
-432 MSGRGGVRL
+432 
-441 RSAPGGARRPR
+441 
-452 PMSIATTGM
+452 MSIATTGM
-461 TASMYEERQKPAHV
+461 TASMYEERQKPSHV
-475 PRQKSSGTPKADRMK
+475 PRQKSLGTPKADRMK

-539 KATAGKP
+539 KATAAKSGP
-546 AVSTPKSSLGSRGG
+546 STPKSSLGSRGG

-581 NNTAVPNNDTESNK
+581 NSIAVPNNDAESSK

-600 DILKDNNRKVEN
+600 DIIKDNNKKSEN
-612 TGEVK
+612 EEMVK
-617 YNKDNMKNGSH
+617 ENQRNGTPEEDNKAIN
-628 EEVNRPTENNNVDKE
+628 NNNVDKE
-643 KSPETD
+643 KSPEAE
-649 NEGEVKESKKMI
+649 NEGEVKESKKII

-704 KQEEEEERKMIA
+704 RQEEEEERKMIA

-735 KESEEKRVK
+735 KEAEERRVK

-749 VKAEKEELERKNKE
+749 IKAEKEETERKSKE
-763 EAEKRET
+763 EAEKREA

-807 KEVKEESVTSQPE
+807 KEVKEESVTSQSE

-851 LANSSS
+851 LANSST
-857 PPPSYSSI
+857 PPPSISSI

-909 GVVEGVSFDQILDL
+909 GIVDGVSFDQILDL
-923 DSLPDSNKAE
+923 DTLPDSNKAE
-933 TDGLVGLPTP
+933 TEGLVGMPTP